1 MSAPAVG
8 APDEPAS
15 GRAAEALGPALM
27 AAGTLALCVGP
38 FVSLKA
44 NRIAEGE
51 SLMLW
56 QAVQPGAAVLFL
68 GLPALA
74 AASLAVRPR
83 GVAAWMA
90 PAAGLVGVLAGAA
103 YAAGRLVPPAD
114 RLPRVSPDWGFWLAV
129 GCMAL
134 ALTDAIA
141 RLRPNPSWRIVA
153 VLVATLVV
161 ALVLRSGVV
170 DGLSVMREY
179 AVRSDVFYREL
190 IQHLQLAL
198 GSAMAAVALG
208 LPLGLLLHRAAGARG
223 PVMAFLTAIQAVPS
237 IALFGL
243 LMAPLAW
250 LAHAV
255 PLLGAAGLRGI
266 GAAPAFLA
274 LILYALLPIVA
285 ATVTGLAGVPP
296 AAVEAARGAGM
307 TPAQVLR
314 QVELPLAFAAVL
326 SGMRVVLVQ
335 TIGLATVAALIG
347 GGGLGTFVFQGLG
360 QTAIDLVLLGT
371 LPVVAMAMAARIV
384 LDAAAEALRWT
395 P

>member
-1 MSAPAVG
+1 MSAPAVE
-8 APDEPAS
+8 ASDEPAT
-15 GRAAEALGPALM
+15 GRVADALGPALM
-27 AAGTLALCVGP
+27 AAGALALCVGP
-38 FVSLKA
+38 FVSIKP

-51 SLMLW
+51 PLMLW
-56 QAVQPGAAVLFL
+56 HAVQPGAAVLL
-68 GLPALA
+68 VGATALA
-74 AASLAVRPR
+74 ATGLALRPR
-83 GVAAWMA
+83 GLVTWMA
-90 PAAGLVGVLAGAA
+90 PAAGLACVLAGVAW
-103 YAAGRLVPPAD
+103 AAGRLVPPAEK
-114 RLPRVSPDWGFWLAV
+114 LPRVSPDWGFWLAV
-129 GCMAL
+129 ACMAL
-134 ALTDAIA
+134 AMTDAVA
-141 RLRPNPSWRIVA
+141 RVRPKPAWRIVA
-153 VLVATLVV
+153 VFAATAVV
-161 ALVLRSGVV
+161 AMVLRSGVV

-179 AVRSDVFYREL
+179 AVRSDVFNREL

-198 GSAMAAVALG
+198 GSAVVAVGLG
-208 LPLGLLLHRAAGARG
+208 LPLGVLLHRVAGARG
-223 PVMAFLTAIQAVPS
+223 PVLALLTSIQAVPS

-266 GAAPAFLA
+266 GAAPAFVA
-274 LILYALLPIVA
+274 LTLYALLPIVA
-285 ATVTGLAGVPP
+285 ASVTGLAGVSP

-307 TPAQVLR
+307 TPAQVLW
-314 QVELPLAFAAVL
+314 QVELPLAWAAVL

-335 TIGLATVAALIG
+335 TIGLTTVAALIG

-371 LPVVAMAMAARIV
+371 LPVVAMALAARIV